1 MSNLIN
7 FVFLEKTITSNGN
20 DLYGI
25 RGPFLNYIFKNNLSY
40 SVNLELKNGYKNI
53 IPIELQGVEPLINNC
68 PEHLIEF
75 IKNNDVKLMLISLSD
90 PLSQY
95 SIDLLT
101 EFFAKNML
109 LDYKKIIILNSNI
122 GKIESFYKHCSLNYF
137 LEESTWDKNNFFTKN
152 SLGYTSEEIQIN
164 ELDKFRNKKFIC
176 YNRNIDKVHRFALL
190 DQFLSGKFDDSYF
203 SFLRKIDYS
212 AEAENYFNK
221 ELDLDFYNSKIPIEL
236 DTHNIENK
244 QGFVVSNTFKK
255 ELFLDSC
262 INIVTET
269 TFYDNQLFI
278 SEKIIKPLI
287 NYQPFIIFGPSGYLT
302 ELKKY
307 GFKTF
312 SDFWDEGYD
321 LIEDPFQRLDL
332 LLNLVKSLNNKS
344 IEEINDI
351 YRSTKEICIYN
362 RDLFYK
368 LEIDSIP
375 VILEEIDHDW

>member
-1 MSNLIN
+1 MNNLIN
-7 FVFLEKTITSNGN
+7 FVFLEKTIASNGG
-20 DLYGI
+20 DLYGMH
-25 RGPFLNYIFKNNLSY
+25 GPFLNYIFKNNLSY
-40 SVNLELKNGYKNI
+40 SVNLELKNGHKNI
-53 IPIELQGVEPLINNC
+53 IPVELRDMRSFINSFPSYLVE
-68 PEHLIEF
+68 F
-75 IKNNDVKLMLISLSD
+75 VKNNDVKLMLISLAD
-90 PLSQY
+90 PLSQF
-95 SIDLLT
+95 SINLLT
-101 EFFAKNML
+101 DFLSKNML

-122 GKIESFYKHCSLNYF
+122 GKVDSFYKHYSLNYF

-176 YNRNIDKVHRFALL
+176 YNRNIDKVHRFVLL
-190 DQFLSGKFDDSYF
+190 DQFLSGRFDDSYF
-203 SFLRKIDYS
+203 SFLRKIDYP

-221 ELDLDFYNSKIPIEL
+221 KLDLDFYNSKIPIEL
-236 DTHNIENK
+236 DTYNIKNK
-244 QGFVVSNTFKK
+244 EGFMVTNTFKK

-278 SEKIIKPLI
+278 SEKIVKPLI
-287 NYQPFIIFGPSGYLT
+287 NYQPFIVFGPSGYLT

-321 LIEDPFQRLDL
+321 LIEDSFQRLDL

-375 VILEEIDHDW
+375 IILEEIGYDW